1 MELATVEIRVPATSR
16 ITVDTAGNQ
25 ITIRIGMTL
34 DTTEGHSRVPEHK
47 HSGKISS
54 LELTTTMDSTAPD
67 CDTYWEHAAWLPP
80 WYILD
85 RWCQRDDR
93 CRQAKYEALLT
104 ACEQGDVK
112 YGRRDGKDF
121 EDPVR
126 ELADRR
132 ILVIERTSFD
142 IWAAG
147 IDGQSP
153 LAQPPR
159 PATPLPPTPAWA
171 YSQRSPAPSAAPILA
186 PDLSPPDDEPEPE
199 AAEDG
204 DDVPAPITSA
214 IPNLAPP
221 AGDVPT
227 NEIIAAFPVLA
238 DEKANTDWWKTRMRE
253 AKDYGLTDA
262 RTYAGRLREQSRWHP
277 HLIAFWLVS
286 KGHMKTK
293 VVKRIV
299 TRSFPDWADLV
310 DYFIDD

>member
-1 MELATVEIRVPATSR
+1 
-16 ITVDTAGNQ
+16 
-25 ITIRIGMTL
+25 
-34 DTTEGHSRVPEHK
+34 
-47 HSGKISS
+47 
-54 LELTTTMDSTAPD
+54 MDSTAPD

-104 ACEQGDVK
+104 ACERGDVK

-121 EDPVR
+121 DDPVR
-126 ELADRR
+126 ELAARR
-132 ILVIERTSFD
+132 ILMIERASFD
-142 IWAAG
+142 TWATR

-159 PATPLPPTPAWA
+159 PEIPLPPTPAWA
-171 YSQRSPAPSAAPILA
+171 RTQRPPVSGGTAPAA
-186 PDLSPPDDEPEPE
+186 PDLPTSGQTQEPE
-199 AAEDG
+199 AAGDG
-204 DDVPAPITSA
+204 SDGPTSLTSTV
-214 IPNLAPP
+214 PNLTPP

-227 NEIIAAFPVLA
+227 DEIIAAFPVLA
-238 DEKANTDWWKTRMRE
+238 DEKANIEWWKTRMRE
-253 AKDYGLTDA
+253 AKDYGLIEA

-286 KGHMKTK
+286 KGHMKAK